1 MRKRTIRMNQILS
14 LLEERQDI
22 SVRDLAEHFSVSEIT
37 IRRDL
42 NELKNDDNIV
52 HHYGRVSMS
61 KKNINDSY
69 ELFPEKGRMIAEKER
84 IGKYAISLLQADDLI
99 IIDTGTT
106 TDFVAKYL
114 PENLDLDVLCYT
126 YNALTHL
133 VSKPRAKIIFPGG
146 YFHPNSQFFESPQ
159 GTNLIE
165 SIRVNKLFLS
175 ASGIHEKLGI
185 TCGNNYEVRTKRAVL
200 NSAQTRILLADSSK
214 FGKLRLAYF
223 AQLDEIDI
231 IVTDDG
237 ISNEWKELIYK
248 HNIDL
253 RIV

>member
-1 MRKRTIRMNQILS
+1 MGNKRQRMNQILN
-14 LLEERQDI
+14 LLENQQDI
-22 SVRDLAEHFSVSEIT
+22 TVRDLANHFSVSEIT

-42 NELKNDDNIV
+42 SELKYDANIV
-52 HHYGRVSMS
+52 HHYGYVS
-61 KKNINDSY
+61 KVKGGANEGYD
-69 ELFPEKGRMIAEKER
+69 LFPEKGRMISEKER

-106 TDFVAKYL
+106 TDFVARYL
-114 PENLDLDVLCYT
+114 PEDLDLTVMCFT
-126 YNALTHL
+126 YNALAHL
-133 VSKPRAKIIFPGG
+133 LNKPRAKIIFPGG

-185 TCGNNYEVRTKRAVL
+185 TCGNNYEVVTKRAIL

-237 ISNEWKELIYK
+237 LSDEWRELIYK